1 MPEPSWKRLER
12 QVARLIGTER
22 TPLSGSASRHT
33 HSDTLHP
40 KLYIETKQR
49 ATSSLHTLFEQV
61 ARVAENERKEPVL
74 VIHKKGSR
82 RRLVVIDLQLFL
94 QLYQAGVPTH
104 ATSNPEEPS

>member
-12 QVARLIGTER
+12 AVAHTFGVER

-33 HSDTLHP
+33 RSDTLHP

-61 ARVAENERKEPVL
+61 ARVAANERKEPVL
-74 VIHKKGSR
+74 IIHKRHSR
-82 RRLVVIDLQLFL
+82 RRLVVIDLALFL
-94 QLYQAGVPTH
+94 KLYQPGVPTH
-104 ATSNPEEPS
+104 ATSNSEEPS

>member
-12 QVARLIGTER
+12 AVAHTFGVER

-49 ATSSLHTLFEQV
+49 AVSSLHTLFEQV
-61 ARVAENERKEPVL
+61 ARVAANERKEPVL
-74 VIHKKGSR
+74 IIHKRGSR

-94 QLYQAGVPTH
+94 QLYQPGVPTH
-104 ATSNPEEPS
+104 ATTDTEEPS